1 MNILV
6 CGGAGYIGAHM
17 CKMLASAGFTAIVF
31 DNLSTGHEN
40 AVRWGKFIEGD
51 LLREEDVDRA
61 FREDR
66 FSAVM
71 HFSAKSVVGE
81 SMRDPALYYRNNV
94 IGTLNLLEAMVKY
107 GVKSFIFSSSAA
119 VYGAPLY
126 SPIDEGHPTS
136 PINPYGRTKLMVE
149 MLLHDFEDAYEIRHV
164 SLRYFN
170 AAGADPD
177 GEIGEKHEPETHLIP
192 NILLPVLDRSA
203 DPLNIFGDD
212 YETPDG
218 TCMRDYVH
226 VSDLCQ
232 AHMKAVNY
240 LLEGGNSDV
249 FNLGNGTGFSVLQV
263 IESTRKVIH
272 KDIKYSVVQRRLGDP
287 TILVASSE
295 KAKRILG
302 WTPNYVE
309 LEDIVETAWQWHRRQ
324 PRS

>member
-1 MNILV
+1 
-6 CGGAGYIGAHM
+6 
-17 CKMLASAGFTAIVF
+17 
-31 DNLSTGHEN
+31 
-40 AVRWGKFIEGD
+40 
-51 LLREEDVDRA
+51 
-61 FREDR
+61 
-66 FSAVM
+66 
-71 HFSAKSVVGE
+71 
-81 SMRDPALYYRNNV
+81 MRDPALYYRNNV

-107 GVKSFIFSSSAA
+107 GVKSFIFSSSA
-119 VYGAPLY
+119 VLFGAPLY
-126 SPIDEGHPTS
+126 SLIDEVHPTA

-149 MLLHDFEDAYEIRHV
+149 MLLHDFEDAYGIRHV

-177 GEIGEKHEPETHLIP
+177 GEIGENHEPETHLIP
-192 NILLPVLDRSA
+192 NILLSVLDGA
-203 DPLNIFGDD
+203 IHTLKIFGED

-218 TCMRDYVH
+218 TCLRDYVH
-226 VSDLCQ
+226 VSDLCE
-232 AHMKAVNY
+232 AHMKALNY

-287 TILVASSE
+287 AILVASSE

-309 LEDIVETAWQWHRRQ
+309 LEDIVETAWQWHRQQ